1 MSYQVYF
8 ADLTEEN
15 RSLQLGLLRFK
26 EEAGRLE
33 PGEEEFLAKLRAD
46 AAPTRQVEPQL
57 EREREREPARE
68 PAQGPRRGGSGRRR
82 FSNGRNRNF
91 SDP

>member
-15 RSLQLGLLRFK
+15 RSLQLTLLRLK

-33 PGEEEFLAKLRAD
+33 PGEEEFLAKLRAES
-46 AAPTRQVEPQL
+46 APKREVEPQYER
-57 EREREREPARE
+57 EREREREPV
-68 PAQGPRRGGSGRRR
+68 PGLRRGGSGRRR
-82 FSNGRNRNF
+82 FSDGRNR
-91 SDP
+91 DA